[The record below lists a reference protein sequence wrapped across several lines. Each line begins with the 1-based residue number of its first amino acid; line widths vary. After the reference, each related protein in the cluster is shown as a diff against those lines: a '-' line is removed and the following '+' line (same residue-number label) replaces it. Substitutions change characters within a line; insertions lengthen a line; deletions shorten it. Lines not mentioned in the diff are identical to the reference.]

1 MNAGILLRPIFF
13 LSIIT
18 FFISEV
24 SGQSLTDSLISSG
37 YRKTEIDNFEGAMR
51 DFEIALSLQP
61 LNNSALNGKI
71 TVLYLQGNTREARR
85 LVDRAI
91 SDNPDFAGFY
101 YTRGM
106 ISNQRRN
113 YRRAI
118 DDFDKALEL
127 QEVNQSRVY
136 LNRGISKLNL
146 ENPDSAIEDF
156 ELAID
161 SNPQNISAYN
171 YRGMVNYRNNRYDL
185 AIEDFDRIININPLN
200 DVAYYNRG
208 MAFLRSGDPG
218 NACVDFHTACQIGSR
233 SACQMIIME
242 CQ

>member
-1 MNAGILLRPIFF
+1 MNAGILLRTIFF
-13 LSIIT
+13 LSINT

-24 SGQSLTDSLISSG
+24 SGQSITDSLISSG

-51 DFEIALSLQP
+51 DFEIALSLHP
-61 LNNSALNGKI
+61 SNNNALNGKI
-71 TVLYLQGNTREARR
+71 TVLYLEGNTREARR

-106 ISNQRRN
+106 ISNQRSN

-118 DDFDKALEL
+118 EDFDKALEL
-127 QEVNQSRVY
+127 QDINQSRVY

-146 ENPDSAIEDF
+146 EDPDSAMEDF

-161 SNPQNISAYN
+161 NNPQNISAYN

-185 AIEDFDRIININPLN
+185 ATEDFDRIININPRN

-208 MAFLRSGDPG
+208 MAFLRSGNPV